1 MLYMILQALTRFS
14 TRPFLEPIEK
24 LWITFQLLTALK
36 KCHENSVCHGDIK
49 SENIL
54 VTSWNWAYLSDFA
67 SFKPIFLPEDDPS
80 QFSFF
85 FDTSLRRSCYVA
97 PERFLAAGEQ
107 KQGELTHAMDIFSL
121 GCVIAE
127 LFLEGTHIFSLAQL
141 FKYRKR
147 EYVPDLSE
155 IENKNV
161 RELVTSMISLDPK
174 DRLTAEQY
182 LHDWKHKLFP
192 DYYYDFLHDFIGAMS
207 TRNHFTSNNNIL
219 DPQSFLD
226 QRINFIYEHFD
237 KVVKYIGFGQY
248 ESDLKE
254 VIPSNVNEDIDTIL
268 VDLPGW
274 RHVVT
279 SKNSHNAAMD
289 DGALIVL
296 SLITSSL
303 RNVSRASIKLKGLDL
318 MLALSQMINDE
329 AKLDRCLPFFLSLLD
344 DESDIVQAAA
354 VRSMTQLLT
363 LVTVITPLNGALFP
377 EYIFQRLDSI
387 NSKSSVLV
395 RATYASCLS
404 SLAQSASRFLE
415 MGQILKTAGMLES
428 FDPETENGT
437 RIETISFDNYRQG
450 LISLFR
456 NHTSALLTDS
466 STAVRKAFLK
476 SITPL
481 CIFFGRQQTNDVILT
496 HLITYLNDP
505 DSSLRRQFFDCIIG
519 LGPFIG
525 PTSLEQ
531 YVQPLMLQA
540 LNDPEEFVIA
550 KAFEAFASFAQ
561 LGLLKKS
568 DNWNILKV
576 AVRYTMHPNAWIRNN
591 VFGLLTASISWM
603 SPAELHCTLYP
614 ILKPFLDCEIKD
626 FTTANLVR
634 SFKKPLRRPVF
645 REALIWVSRA
655 KKSIFWKLPATGKD
669 GSVEAEINLVAPTSV
684 DHIPKS
690 SEDTQYLDH
699 MYHSGV
705 TVEDIWK
712 ISVLRDHI
720 YRVARLSYRLQSM
733 PDTQE
738 LSAKFFVSSL
748 GLTPETV
755 YLNNSQ
761 YALESQM
768 DQLALGNLD
777 DIRENQDNEP
787 SAKSDPVKL
796 NHSLSQ
802 SILDGTSPRLAEIQ
816 LGTKGATFGQPSATT
831 ATDTTEVYGQMDRP
845 YSPQFTQ
852 SRQNKPTITPE
863 STTYDSDPY
872 ISKMV
877 KAAYVNLP
885 TTEPVD
891 FGSQIVPVNFA
902 EHLHNPTSS
911 SRKSNWKPTGVLASQ
926 FTEHKDAVNKIA
938 ISPDHNFFLTCSD
951 DGYIKLWDCPR
962 LEKNVINKSAQTFHC
977 GDTKA
982 KFICFIE
989 NTYTFAC
996 SCTDGSIKIIR
1007 VDVTLDANNIPSKYK
1022 KMHVVRNY
1030 QLPEGTYAVWM
1041 EHVKTS
1047 DGSVLIVATTNSKLI
1062 GIELNSMQEKFI
1074 LEQPYNH
1081 GIPTC
1086 FVVDSRRTCLLL
1098 GTSTGV
1104 LNLWDLRF
1112 NILVKTWTFEDP
1124 APIKRLSLR
1133 PKEIGFSV
1141 VVVGGTSK
1149 CEISLWRINEF
1160 KCTEVYHAGNRVDP
1174 TKVYQIIKFEESTY
1188 KKTQQQGKN
1197 KRSKREADEPAIS
1210 EKEPELLCVAVGIDS
1225 PREGE
1230 GLQHVHVLTGGTDR
1244 KIRFWD
1250 LQSMEASSIVSGLA
1264 TDTDAASVGLFK
1276 TYNNGV
1282 KVIGER
1288 TTTAAAAGSSRAKPV
1303 AANGARGAAPSV
1315 RYSRSS
1321 RTAIIASEQQDMAR
1335 NHQASIVDIAILHK
1349 PYQMIISADR
1359 AGVIKVFI

>member
-1 MLYMILQALTRFS
+1 M
-14 TRPFLEPIEK
+14 
-24 LWITFQLLTALK
+24 
-36 KCHENSVCHGDIK
+36 
-49 SENIL
+49 
-54 VTSWNWAYLSDFA
+54 
-67 SFKPIFLPEDDPS
+67 
-80 QFSFF
+80 
-85 FDTSLRRSCYVA
+85 A
-97 PERFLAAGEQ
+97 PERFLVAGEQ
-107 KQGELTHAMDIFSL
+107 KNGELTHAMDIFSL

-141 FKYRKR
+141 FKYRKG
-147 EYVPDLSE
+147 EYVPDLNE

-161 RELVTSMISLDPK
+161 RDLVTSMISLDPN
-174 DRLTAEQY
+174 DRMTAEQY
-182 LHDWKHKLFP
+182 LNNWKHKLFP

-207 TRNHFTSNNNIL
+207 TRNHFTSSGSVL

-237 KVVKYIGFGQY
+237 KIVKYIGFGQY
-248 ESDLKE
+248 DTSLEE
-254 VIPSNVNEDIDTIL
+254 TIPSNVNEDIDTIL

-279 SKNSHNAAMD
+279 NKNSHNAAMD

-303 RNVSRASIKLKGLDL
+303 RNISRASIKLKGLDL
-318 MLALSQMINDE
+318 MLALSQMVNDE

-415 MGQILKTAGMLES
+415 MGQILKTAGMLDS

-437 RIETISFDNYRQG
+437 RTETISFDHYRQG

-456 NHTSALLTDS
+456 DHTSALLTDS

-550 KAFEAFASFAQ
+550 KTFEAFASFAQ

-576 AVRYTMHPNAWIRNN
+576 AVRYTMHPNPWIRNN

-603 SPAELHCTLYP
+603 SPAELHCTLNP
-614 ILKPFLDCEIKD
+614 ILKPFLDCEIFD
-626 FTTANLVR
+626 FTMANLVR
-634 SFKKPLRRPVF
+634 CFKKPLRRPVF
-645 REALIWVSRA
+645 REALAWVTRA
-655 KKSIFWKLPATGKD
+655 KKSIFWKLPATRKTD
-669 GSVEAEINLVAPTSV
+669 SVESEINLVTPTSV
-684 DHIPKS
+684 DQIPKS
-690 SEDTQYLDH
+690 SEDTQQLDH

-712 ISVLRDHI
+712 IAVLRDHI
-720 YRVARLSYRLQSM
+720 YRVARLSYRLKSS
-733 PDTQE
+733 PDTLK
-738 LSAKFFVSSL
+738 LSAKFLVKDL

-761 YALESQM
+761 YTVENHM
-768 DQLALGNLD
+768 DQLALSNLD
-777 DIRENQDNEP
+777 DIRNNQDNEP
-787 SAKSDPVKL
+787 ESQVQSEPVKS
-796 NHSLSQ
+796 NHSPSQ
-802 SILDGTSPRLAEIQ
+802 SILDGTSPRIADFQ
-816 LGTKGATFGQPSATT
+816 LGKKGATFGQPSATT

-845 YSPQFTQ
+845 YSPQRAYPRPKKNHVTA
-852 SRQNKPTITPE
+852 K

-872 ISKMV
+872 ILKMV
-877 KAAYVNLP
+877 NAAYLNLP

-891 FGSQIVPVNFA
+891 FGSQVVPVNFA

-911 SRKSNWKPTGVLASQ
+911 SRKSNWKPAGVLASQ
-926 FTEHKDAVNKIA
+926 FMEHKGAVNKIA

-996 SCTDGSIKIIR
+996 SCSDGSIKIIR

-1022 KMHVVRNY
+1022 KMSVVRNY
-1030 QLPEGTYAVWM
+1030 QLEEGTYAVWM
-1041 EHVKTS
+1041 EHIKTS
-1047 DGSVLIVATTNSKLI
+1047 DGSVLIAATTNSKLI
-1062 GIELNSMQEKFI
+1062 GIQLNPMKEKFI

-1081 GIPTC
+1081 GVPTC
-1086 FVVDSRRTCLLL
+1086 FVVDSGRTCLLL

-1104 LNLWDLRF
+1104 LDLWDLRF
-1112 NILVKTWTFEDP
+1112 NILVKTWSFEDA
-1124 APIKRLSLR
+1124 APIRRLCLR
-1133 PKEIGFSV
+1133 PKDSGFSV
-1141 VVVGGTSK
+1141 AVVGGTSK
-1149 CEISLWRINEF
+1149 CEVSLWRINEF
-1160 KCTEVYHAGNRVDP
+1160 KCTEVYHAGSRVEP
-1174 TKVYQIIKFEESTY
+1174 TKVYQIVNFEENIY
-1188 KKTQQQGKN
+1188 KKAQQHQQQGKN
-1197 KRSKREADEPAIS
+1197 KSKKNEAEGPAIT
-1210 EKEPELLCVAVGIDS
+1210 EKEPELLCMAIGIDS
-1225 PREGE
+1225 PKDGE
-1230 GLQHVHVLTGGTDR
+1230 ESQHIHVLTGGTDR

-1250 LQSMEASSIVSGLA
+1250 LQSMETSSIVSGLA
-1264 TDTDAASVGLFK
+1264 GEANGSGIMLFK
-1276 TYNNGV
+1276 GYNNGV

-1288 TTTAAAAGSSRAKPV
+1288 AAGVGTGQLKTAVATSNGSKTTTGR
-1303 AANGARGAAPSV
+1303 RG
-1315 RYSRSS
+1315 S

-1359 AGVIKVFI
+1359 TGVIKVFI